1 MSFLLHG
8 PVACLMQPVSDTD
21 HATVLLASDDSGVQ
35 VVSQLA
41 RAALL
46 ELVRL

>member
-8 PVACLMQPVSDTD
+8 LVACLMQPVSDTEID
-21 HATVLLASDDSGVQ
+21 SFLLASYGSGLQ

-46 ELVRL
+46 ELVQL